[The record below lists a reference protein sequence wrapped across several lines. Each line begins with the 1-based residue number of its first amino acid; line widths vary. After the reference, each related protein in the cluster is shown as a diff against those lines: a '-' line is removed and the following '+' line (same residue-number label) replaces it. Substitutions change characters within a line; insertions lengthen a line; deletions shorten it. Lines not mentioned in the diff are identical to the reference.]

1 MVLYRTGSQ
10 RDMKEKREKI
20 RPIVDFLEYKI
31 RSGEVSNEN
40 GHKIF
45 DIALKNTDLVDD
57 IMYILEM
64 DLPEAETMKRVERLV

>member
-1 MVLYRTGSQ
+1 
-10 RDMKEKREKI
+10 MKEKREKI

-31 RSGEVSNEN
+31 RSGEISNEG

-45 DIALKNTDLVDD
+45 NVVLKNVELVDD

-64 DLPEAETMKRVERLV
+64 DLPEAETLKRVERLV